1 MKVAMFPLNGPS
13 AASMVP
19 PEFLELAEKAF
30 GADDSSINNDGGG
43 GDSNSGVS
51 EQKMQ
56 KGDLMCL
63 LLHYYCLHKLRPV
76 VPNCI
81 VWSTCFIH

>member
-30 GADDSSINNDGGG
+30 GGEVSDVNNNDGG
-43 GDSNSGVS
+43 DSNGAG

-56 KGDLMCL
+56 KGEFVSFHCVNEEISKYDDS
-63 LLHYYCLHKLRPV
+63 YGSYIEEKYCKSQL
-76 VPNCI
+76 
-81 VWSTCFIH
+81 

>member
-30 GADDSSINNDGGG
+30 GADVRNTNNDGGG
-43 GDSNSGVS
+43 DSSAG

-56 KGDLMCL
+56 KGD
-63 LLHYYCLHKLRPV
+63 
-76 VPNCI
+76 
-81 VWSTCFIH
+81 